1 MPAVLAVLRAVDAH
15 KYTGY
20 NAPRLLLI
28 APPQS
33 YRIAAFLSA
42 SEKLGVEVQ
51 IASNGEHSLVAEV
64 AMGLHIDTN
73 NHEASLKTI
82 EAAAKGQPYA
92 AIIATEDHTVALA
105 AAAANR
111 LGLPGN
117 PPHAAAISQR
127 KDLARSCLQ
136 QAGVTVPR
144 HRVIDLNLDLTR
156 QIKGFPLPCVL
167 KPLAL
172 SASRGVIRADSVN
185 EFRQACRRIEA
196 IITDQ
201 ANPIE
206 RHTLLVEQYIP
217 GIEIALEGI
226 LDNGKLSLL
235 ALFDKPDPLEG
246 PFFEESYYVTPS
258 RLAPHSQRLALQRVQ
273 QACRAYGLVM
283 GPVHAELRIHDGEVW
298 ILEVAAR
305 SIGGECARLLDNCFN
320 HSLEEV
326 IIAQALGNPVN
337 LISRQSSA
345 GVLMI
350 PTPKTGIL
358 RRVEGV
364 LAALQ
369 VPHVEDVRIVVREG
383 HELVGL
389 PEGSG
394 YLGFVFARAEDPE
407 TVEST
412 LRAAHACLNIVVG
425 PLWKIQGQPHLG

>member
-1 MPAVLAVLRAVDAH
+1 MINHSNP
-15 KYTGY
+15 
-20 NAPRLLLI
+20 PRLLLI

-42 SEKLGVEVQ
+42 AKKLGVEVQ
-51 IASNGEHSLVAEV
+51 IASNGEHSLVAAV

-82 EAAAKGQPYA
+82 EAAAKERPYA

-111 LGLPGN
+111 LGLPSN

-127 KDLARSCLQ
+127 KDLSRGCLQ
-136 QAGVTVPR
+136 HTGVPVPK
-144 HRVIDLNLDLTR
+144 HRVIDLTRDLAH
-156 QIKGFPLPCVL
+156 QIDGFPMPCVV
-167 KPLAL
+167 KPLSL
-172 SASRGVIRADSVN
+172 SASRGVIRANSVH
-185 EFRQACRRIEA
+185 EFRQACRRIGD
-196 IITDQ
+196 IIADQ
-201 ANPIE
+201 VNPIE

-246 PFFEESYYVTPS
+246 PFFEESYYITPS
-258 RLAPHSQRLALQRVQ
+258 RLEPHLQKLAVQRVQ

-283 GPVHAELRIHDGEVW
+283 GPIHAELRIHDGEAW

-305 SIGGECARLLDNCFN
+305 SIGGECSRLLDNCFN
-320 HSLEEV
+320 HSLEEI

-337 LISRQSSA
+337 LQSRQSGA

-364 LAALQ
+364 AAALQ
-369 VPHVEDVRIVVREG
+369 VPHVEDVRIVIREG
-383 HELVGL
+383 HELVIL
-389 PEGSG
+389 PEGSA
-394 YLGFVFARAEDPE
+394 YLGFIFAQAEDPE
-407 TVEST
+407 TVESA

-425 PLWKIQGQPHLG
+425 PLWKIQGQPHST